1 MRMVFMFILGVVKAL
16 FNAALAVVLFT
27 VALLVDSTP
36 D

>member
-1 MRMVFMFILGVVKAL
+1 MRTVLRFIFGAFKAL
-16 FNAALAVVLFT
+16 FNAALAVVLFI